1 MVLYFSGTGN
11 SRYIARRVAEALTDA
26 LVDLSDYTREKKGDT
41 FHSDKAYVLVVPAY
55 SSYIP
60 LVVEQVLEASTFDC
74 GRDFYLLMTCGGTFS
89 RAGVNLRLGKVLEKK
104 GLRYRGIKGI
114 HMPENYITLF
124 AAPPENVAR
133 RLIEKATAGL
143 GKIVAKIAAGK
154 SLYTAKF
161 PSFFA
166 YVINKNFYKTLVTD
180 KYYYATDDCIGC
192 GKCQRLCPLNNI
204 EMVDGKPNWQGDC
217 TQCMA
222 CIGACPKACIEYGDK
237 AKGKRRYY
245 LE

>member
-1 MVLYFSGTGN
+1 MILYFSGTGN
-11 SRYIARRVAEALTDA
+11 SRYIARRVGEALCDQV
-26 LVDLSDYTREKKGDT
+26 VDLSRYTREKTGDA
-41 FHSDKAYVLVVPAY
+41 FVSDKAFVLVVPAY
-55 SSYIP
+55 SSYVP
-60 LVVEQVLEASTFDC
+60 LVVEQVIEASTFE
-74 GRDFYLLMTCGGTFS
+74 GHRDFYLLMTCGGTFS
-89 RAGVNLRLGKVLEKK
+89 WAGVNLRLSKVIERK
-104 GLRYRGIKGI
+104 GLRYRGIRAI

-124 AAPPENVAR
+124 AAPSERAAAQM
-133 RLIEKATAGL
+133 IERATAKL
-143 GKIVAKIAAGK
+143 PKIVAKIAAGQ
-154 SLYTAKF
+154 SLYTVRF

-166 YVINKNFYKTLVTD
+166 YPINKQFYKRLVTD
-180 KYYYATDDCIGC
+180 RYYYVTDACIGC

-204 EMVDGKPNWQGDC
+204 EIVDGKPQWKGDC